1 LKEVVRM
8 SGPKGLLTLTVGLT
22 LLAIGCGRDGA
33 TTGGPTNDQA
43 AKYLLP
49 SEPAGARSVLDVRKE
64 ARDGDEVVLV
74 GRIGGQKEVWG
85 KDKLLFQVIDS
96 SFKPCN
102 ENADCEGC
110 ETPWDYCCDPQE
122 ERLAAMATV
131 KVADDSGRTLDGDP
145 KQQLRLRELQT
156 VVVKGK
162 AKRDAKGNLTVLA
175 SGIYAR
181 P

>member
-1 LKEVVRM
+1 MNGSRFVN
-8 SGPKGLLTLTVGLT
+8 GLVLGLSA
-22 LLAIGCGRDGA
+22 LALGCGCDGGRTAGPADPRA
-33 TTGGPTNDQA
+33 TSYALVT
-43 AKYLLP
+43 
-49 SEPAGARSVLDVRKE
+49 EPPGARGVIELRKE

-85 KDKLLFQVIDS
+85 KGTVLFQVIDS

-122 ERLAAMATV
+122 ERLQAMATIKFV
-131 KVADDSGRTLDGDP
+131 DATGRTLDGDAR
-145 KQQLRLRELQT
+145 QMFQLRELQT

-162 AKRDAKGNLTVLA
+162 AKRDDKGNLTVLA
-175 SGIYAR
+175 SGIYGR